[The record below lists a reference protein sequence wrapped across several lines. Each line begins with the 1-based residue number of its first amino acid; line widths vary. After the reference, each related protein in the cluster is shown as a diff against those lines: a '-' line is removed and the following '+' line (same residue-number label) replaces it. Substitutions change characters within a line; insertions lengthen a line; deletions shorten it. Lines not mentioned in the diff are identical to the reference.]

1 MLNETLS
8 ESDLFMTSQNAVPV
22 FDGHNDTLLRLKLSV
37 EAAPEKRF
45 LNGETAGHI
54 DLPRARKGALV
65 GGLCAIYVPSPR
77 GFDANGDFIA
87 PAQADALATTLGMA
101 SLLFRIEAASAG
113 SVKVCR
119 SAAEIGEAIAKGAF
133 ASVMHIEGVEA
144 FDADLDALHV
154 LHQAGL
160 RTLGPV
166 WSRPNIFAHGVPFRF
181 PSTPDIGPGLTEA
194 GIRLVKTCNELKVLV
209 DLSHMNEQGFWDI
222 AKISDAPLV
231 ASHSNAHA
239 LCNHSR
245 NLTDRQLD
253 AIRDTGGLAG
263 VNFGVL
269 FMRQDGVKN
278 PDTDLSEL
286 VRHVDY
292 MVERMGID
300 HVAFGSDF
308 DGTTIPAA
316 MRDVADLQLMVQAL
330 RSAGYDQASLDK
342 ICHGNWIR
350 VLEATWGA

>member
-1 MLNETLS
+1 
-8 ESDLFMTSQNAVPV
+8 MTSPTAVSV
-22 FDGHNDTLLRLKLSV
+22 FDGHNDTLLRLKLSDYP
-37 EAAPEKRF
+37 APEEQF
-45 LNGETAGHI
+45 LNGDAAGHI
-54 DLPRARKGALV
+54 DLPRARKGGLA

-87 PAQADALATTLGMA
+87 PAQPDALATTLGMA
-101 SLLFRIEAASAG
+101 SLLFRIEAASHGA
-113 SVKVCR
+113 VKVCR
-119 SAAEIGEAIAKGAF
+119 SASDIRGAMDRGAF
-133 ASVMHIEGVEA
+133 ASVLHIEGVEA
-144 FDADLDALHV
+144 FDAELDALHV

-194 GIRLVKTCNELKVLV
+194 GARLVKTCNALKVLV

-278 PDTDLSEL
+278 ADTDLGEL

-316 MRDVADLQLMVQAL
+316 MRDVADLQLLVDAL
-330 RSAGYDQASLDK
+330 RDAGYDQASLEK
-342 ICHGNWIR
+342 ICHGNWVR